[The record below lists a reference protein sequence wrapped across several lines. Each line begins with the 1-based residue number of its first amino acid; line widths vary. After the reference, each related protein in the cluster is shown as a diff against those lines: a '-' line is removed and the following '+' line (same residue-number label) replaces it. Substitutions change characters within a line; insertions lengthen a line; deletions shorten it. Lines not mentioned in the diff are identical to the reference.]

1 MGVLAVFRITL
12 MMGVHTDLKSLLDH
26 TGDGSAWVFKIT
38 LVRRVH
44 GGPSSLQDHTG
55 DGSSWES

>member
-26 TGDGSAWVFKIT
+26 TGDGSAWVFEIT
-38 LVRRVH
+38 LVR
-44 GGPSSLQDHTG
+44 
-55 DGSSWES
+55 